1 MSTILPP
8 TLLATSRIETNRRK
22 IALLVLSAI
31 LLAIPF
37 VVGTSFLVA
46 ETITWQVTR
55 QAHLDR
61 FHKLRLDRFERGG
74 ADLPNRHTKGR
85 DGKPSHDA
93 GLAADMATASEY
105 TPEEKSMR
113 TKLLAVFGLGMT
125 ALLGLLLWTSAA
137 SPARKLLAAE
147 GARPATAAE
156 REAQHVLEE
165 LATHAGMP
173 TPRLY
178 VIETMTMNAFSAGM
192 RPESSVIALTQGL
205 LMALDRDE
213 LEGVL
218 AHELSLIANL
228 DTRLNMF
235 VAWYSLMLRMPYLM
249 RRRHR
254 LVQQLSSRH
263 PSYKRFRLGY
273 WLAMAPVFGYVFAL
287 APLVAAL
294 VRRSVA
300 FGREFLADADAAAL
314 TKNREALMRGLG
326 KIAGAGS
333 SLEHCNPALSHF
345 YFADPSVPGSTMGLL
360 HDNLFAPQPPLEQ
373 RVERLAENGGLD
385 SAASVEAAF
394 DAGRKFHSEH
404 PLTESA
410 LPAAGSADELIFV
423 SSGNPMG
430 RVFRVISEGTP
441 IYDRDSTSS
450 MVVDRVKR
458 GDLLVVFD
466 DPGKMRQ
473 VITAKQIFGY
483 IPFSVKLRQEDL
495 LPSEIQNVGVHNNLP
510 EAEPHAV
517 PEGVA
522 HAPAPLVATAAR
534 VGLTARQMFVCAG
547 FGIVVF
553 AGMLVALV
561 ELGGK

>member
-1 MSTILPP
+1 M
-8 TLLATSRIETNRRK
+8 ETNRRK

-55 QAHLDR
+55 QAHLAR
-61 FHKLRLDRFERGG
+61 FHKLRLERFERGG
-74 ADLPNRHTKGR
+74 ADLPGQRVRNS
-85 DGKPSHDA
+85 KPSHDA
-93 GLAADMATASEY
+93 GLAVDMAAASEY
-105 TPEEKSMR
+105 TAEEKSMR

-125 ALLGLLLWTSAA
+125 AFLGLLLWTSAA
-137 SPARKLLAAE
+137 SPARRLLAAE
-147 GARPATAAE
+147 GARPATVAE
-156 REAQHVLEE
+156 RDAQHVLEE
-165 LATHAGMP
+165 LASHAGVP

-178 VIETMTMNAFSAGM
+178 VMETMTMNAFSAGM
-192 RPESSVIALTQGL
+192 TPDSSVIAVTQGL
-205 LMALDRDE
+205 LMALDREE

-249 RRRHR
+249 HRRHK

-263 PSYKRFRLGY
+263 PSYKRFRMGY
-273 WLAMAPVFGYVFAL
+273 WMAMAPVFGYVFAL
-287 APLVAAL
+287 SPLVAAL
-294 VRRSVA
+294 VRRAVA
-300 FGREFLADADAAAL
+300 FGREFLADVDAVAL
-314 TKNREALMRGLG
+314 TKNREAMMRALG

-333 SLEHCNPALSHF
+333 ALEFCNPALSHF
-345 YFADPSVPGSTMGLL
+345 YFAEPSVPGSSMGLL
-360 HDNLFAPQPPLEQ
+360 QNNLFAPQPPLEQ
-373 RVERLAENGGLD
+373 RVERLAENGGMD
-385 SAASVEAAF
+385 HAASVEAAF

-404 PLTESA
+404 PHTETT
-410 LPAAGSADELIFV
+410 LPAAGSADELVFV

-430 RVFRVISEGTP
+430 RVFRVLSEGSP

-483 IPFSVKLRQEDL
+483 VPFSVKLRQEDL

-534 VGLTARQMFVCAG
+534 AGLTPRQLFVCAG